1 MNGLLAVYRR
11 EMLSLWV
18 SPLAWVLLTVF
29 LLLQGI
35 AFYTIVVHASTAP
48 SVSVDSG
55 PLQMY
60 FGESIFLV
68 LSLLL
73 LCPALTMRLF
83 AEERRS
89 GTLETL
95 LTAPV
100 TPSAVVLGKYS
111 AVFSTYLAIWLPT
124 VLYVLILS
132 STGLVDWWVVSSSY
146 LGVVSIGAGYLA
158 LGTLM
163 SALTHS
169 QLVAF
174 LLAVFCQFGLFILGI
189 GEYVFDSG
197 PWLAVASHVSVFA
210 QMGDFAR
217 GLVDLRRLVFDG
229 SLVLAPLFVATRV
242 VDSWRWD

>member
-1 MNGLLAVYRR
+1 MTGLLAVYRR
-11 EMLSLWV
+11 EMLSLWL
-18 SPLAWVLLTVF
+18 SPLAWALLTVF

-35 AFYTIVVHASTAP
+35 SFYTILVHFSMSP
-48 SVSVDSG
+48 DLSVDAG
-55 PLQMY
+55 PLQTY

-68 LSLLL
+68 ISLLL

-100 TPSAVVLGKYS
+100 TPGGVVLGKYL
-111 AVFSTYLAIWLPT
+111 AVLSTYLLMWLPT
-124 VLYVLILS
+124 VLYVLILRG
-132 STGLVDWWVVSSSY
+132 TGEVDWQVVGASY
-146 LGVVSIGAGYLA
+146 LGVVSIGAGYLS

-163 SALTHS
+163 SAMTRS

-174 LLAVFCQFGLFILGI
+174 LLAALCQFGLFIFGI
-189 GEYVFDSG
+189 GEYLLDPG
-197 PWLAVASHVSVFA
+197 PWFDAASHVSVFS
-210 QMGDFAR
+210 QMSEFAK
-217 GLVDLRRLVFDG
+217 GIVDLRRLVFDG
-229 SLVLAPLFVATRV
+229 SLMVGALFITSRV